1 MSKFNEKE
9 LDAVLNQLEI
19 EPSFIR
25 LKELDGD
32 INSNHFIVDDLEK
45 DGYVKVDRMTNN
57 DLNHISLTIDGASF
71 KKLGGYSWLAKREQ
85 KQKWDGRLWN
95 ALCYILGIITTLIGQ
110 YVLHLLTLPK

>member
-1 MSKFNEKE
+1 MSKFNDKE
-9 LDAVLNQLEI
+9 LDAVLNQLKI

-57 DLNHISLTIDGASF
+57 DLNHISLTVNGDAF
-71 KKLGGYSWLAKREQ
+71 KKLGGYSWLAKRER
-85 KQKWDGRLWN
+85 KQKWEGRLWR
-95 ALCYILGIITTLIGQ
+95 AFCYFLGVITGGIGQ
-110 YVLHLLTLPK
+110 YVLFLLTQK